1 MKTYQY
7 DTVGDIYD
15 RLYEIERLLEVIAG
29 IESKEDYLED
39 KRARRIMEEQMRE
52 QEEEE

>member
-29 IESKEDYLED
+29 VKTLTEYEHENEV
-39 KRARRIMEEQMRE
+39 ARQCVMMET
-52 QEEEE
+52 EEEE

>member
-29 IESKEDYLED
+29 VKTLKEY
-39 KRARRIMEEQMRE
+39 E
-52 QEEEE
+52 QENEVARQCMMMEVEEKE